1 MANKYT
7 EEIADKII
15 KYWEPKLIGQAL
27 VAFGKDYPITSLNK
41 DGENDKYK
49 VMAATDTPHT
59 DEIKVVLRKLN
70 WFELMDKYDWVLGEE
85 KKSGL

>member
-27 VAFGKDYPITSLNK
+27 VIFGRDFPIASLYK
-41 DGENDKYK
+41 DGKNDKYK
-49 VMAATDTPHT
+49 V
-59 DEIKVVLRKLN
+59 
-70 WFELMDKYDWVLGEE
+70 
-85 KKSGL
+85 

>member
-27 VAFGKDYPITSLNK
+27 FGDKDFPITSLYK
-41 DGENDKYK
+41 EGENDKYE
-49 VMAATDTPHT
+49 VIAATDTPHI
-59 DEIKVVLRKLN
+59 DEIKVVLRSLDWVEAMN
-70 WFELMDKYDWVLGEE
+70 KYDWVLGEE
-85 KKSGL
+85 KKTGL